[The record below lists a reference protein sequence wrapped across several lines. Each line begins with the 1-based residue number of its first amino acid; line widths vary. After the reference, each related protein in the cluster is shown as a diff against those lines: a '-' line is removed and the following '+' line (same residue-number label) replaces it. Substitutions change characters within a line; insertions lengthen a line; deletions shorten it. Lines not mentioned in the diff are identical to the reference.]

1 MKERKLRVMVAKPG
15 LDGHDRGARI
25 IARAFRDAGFEVV
38 YTGLHQTP
46 ESIVQ
51 AAIQEDVDMVGM
63 SSLAGAHRYLFPE
76 VVRLLREKGG
86 EDIVV
91 CGGGIIPDED
101 VSKTER
107 GRNCRDLHSRL
118 QTGRYCE
125 LGERTREAEGGVMA
139 SAVEKVIAG
148 DVRTVARLI
157 RDIDDRVPG
166 VRETLKALYAHTGHA
181 YVVGI
186 TGAPGVG
193 KSTLVDQMLAHLRKA
208 EKTVGVLAVDP
219 TSPFSGGAILGD
231 RIRMQRHSLDE
242 GVFIRSL
249 ATRGHFGGLTQST
262 RSAIDVLDAMGKDY
276 ILVETVGVGQ
286 DEVDVVKSAQTTII
300 VVIPGMGDDIQA
312 IKAGILEVGDI
323 FVINKADREGAD
335 KTLNE
340 LRQMIDMGH
349 QKYKEGKWTPPILKV
364 EAVFDRGVVELLDA
378 VEKHRAYLME
388 AGGDQHLLR
397 RTLRI
402 REELAEM
409 IKNRLVQEVLDQLIE
424 GGEFE
429 RAVEAILAGEM
440 DPYTASDNLVFSKLG
455 RKK

>member
-1 MKERKLRVMVAKPG
+1 M
-15 LDGHDRGARI
+15 
-25 IARAFRDAGFEVV
+25 
-38 YTGLHQTP
+38 TN
-46 ESIVQ
+46 
-51 AAIQEDVDMVGM
+51 AI
-63 SSLAGAHRYLFPE
+63 
-76 VVRLLREKGG
+76 
-86 EDIVV
+86 
-91 CGGGIIPDED
+91 
-101 VSKTER
+101 
-107 GRNCRDLHSRL
+107 
-118 QTGRYCE
+118 
-125 LGERTREAEGGVMA
+125 
-139 SAVEKVIAG
+139 EKVIAG

-157 RDIDDRVPG
+157 RDIDDGVPG

-181 YVVGI
+181 YVIGI

-208 EKTVGVLAVDP
+208 GKTVGVLAVDP

-340 LRQMIDMGH
+340 LRQMIDMGQ
-349 QKYKEGKWTPPILKV
+349 QKHKEGKWTSPILKV

-378 VEKHRAYLME
+378 IEKHRTYLME
-388 AGGDQHLLR
+388 SGGDQYLLR

-409 IKNRLVQEVLDQLIE
+409 VKSRLIQEVLDQLTE

-429 RAVEAILAGEM
+429 RAVEAILAGET